1 MDTSGRA
8 TQRGF
13 PGAAGREKPVY
24 NAPRAAKLRRM
35 SVAIVI
41 PVLNQLAYT
50 EGCVRC
56 LQPDLAAGV
65 RVIVVDNGS
74 TDGTREWLAAQ
85 TTLTVIRNEQNRGC
99 APAWNQGVAA
109 AGLLRNTQQTP
120 SAPSSA
126 VGGEPGNVLNKNIDA
141 PAPGWVVVL
150 NNDVRLPAGWLA
162 ALLGAAERHGL
173 DVVCPAMRER
183 DQNYDFESYAREFT
197 AKLARVVRRGGA
209 HGVCFAVRRGV
220 FERIGGFDEA
230 FLIGQFED
238 ADFFRRARLAGF
250 RTGVV
255 GASFIHHFG
264 SVTQDALSDTKKQR
278 PYEAENRAHFRK
290 KWKLGW
296 ARRRWEKA
304 TDGLQAWWWRTTE
317 RARFGHSLHEKWDG
331 ERLRFY

>member
-1 MDTSGRA
+1 
-8 TQRGF
+8 
-13 PGAAGREKPVY
+13 
-24 NAPRAAKLRRM
+24 M

-50 EGCVRC
+50 QGCVRC

-74 TDGTREWLAAQ
+74 TDGTPDWLATQSA
-85 TTLTVIRNEQNRGC
+85 LTVIRNEQNRGC
-99 APAWNQGVAA
+99 APAWNQGVRAA
-109 AGLLRNTQQTP
+109 KVPIKNFGDEALAT
-120 SAPSSA
+120 
-126 VGGEPGNVLNKNIDA
+126 GGEAKVLNKNFADA
-141 PAPGWVVVL
+141 VPDWVVVL
-150 NNDVRLPAGWLA
+150 NNDVLLPADWLA

-183 DQNYDFESYAREFT
+183 DQNYDFESYARDFT
-197 AKLARVVRRGGA
+197 AKLGGVVRRGGA
-209 HGVCFAVRRGV
+209 HGVCFAVRCAV
-220 FERIGGFDEA
+220 FELIGGFDEA
-230 FLIGQFED
+230 FRIGQFED

-255 GASFIHHFG
+255 GACFLHHFG

-304 TDGLQAWWWRTTE
+304 ADGLRDWWWRTTE
-317 RARFGHSLHEKWDG
+317 RARFGHTLHEKWDG
-331 ERLRFY
+331 ERLKFY

>member
-1 MDTSGRA
+1 
-8 TQRGF
+8 
-13 PGAAGREKPVY
+13 
-24 NAPRAAKLRRM
+24 M

-50 EGCVRC
+50 QGCVRC

-65 RVIVVDNGS
+65 QVIVVDNGS

-85 TTLTVIRNEQNRGC
+85 PALTVIRNEQNRGC

-109 AGLLRNTQQTP
+109 AGILRNAPDSPAPVQGSILRNTQNWPAGT
-120 SAPSSA
+120 
-126 VGGEPGNVLNKNIDA
+126 DA
-141 PAPGWVVVL
+141 PEWVVVL

-173 DVVCPAMRER
+173 DIVCPAMRER
-183 DQNYDFESYAREFT
+183 DPNYDFESYARDFS
-197 AKLARVVRRGGA
+197 AKLGGVVRRGGA
-209 HGVCFAVRRGV
+209 HGVCFAVRRAV
-220 FERIGGFDEA
+220 FARIGGFDEA
-230 FLIGQFED
+230 FRIGQFED
-238 ADFFRRARLAGF
+238 ADFFRRARQAGF
-250 RTGVV
+250 RAGVV
-255 GASFIHHFG
+255 GACFIHHFG
-264 SVTQDALSDTKKQR
+264 SVTQDALSDTRKQR
-278 PYEAENRAHFRK
+278 PYEAENRAYFRK

-304 TDGLQAWWWRTTE
+304 ADGLRAWWWRTTE

>member
-1 MDTSGRA
+1 
-8 TQRGF
+8 
-13 PGAAGREKPVY
+13 
-24 NAPRAAKLRRM
+24 M

-50 EGCVRC
+50 QGCVRC

-74 TDGTREWLAAQ
+74 TDGTREWLATQPA
-85 TTLTVIRNEQNRGC
+85 LTVIRNEQNRGC

-109 AGLLRNTQQTP
+109 AGICRNTGEAPAAASPAPQVGMLRNTEGTLGATAGDP
-120 SAPSSA
+120 EARNA
-126 VGGEPGNVLNKNIDA
+126 HGGERAGASTLD
-141 PAPGWVVVL
+141 WVVVL
-150 NNDVRLPAGWLA
+150 NNDVLLPAGWLA
-162 ALLGAAERHGL
+162 ALLDAAERHAL

-183 DQNYDFESYAREFT
+183 DQNYDFESYARDFT
-197 AKLARVVRRGGA
+197 ARLGGVIRAGGA
-209 HGVCFAVRRGV
+209 HGVCFAVRRAV

-230 FLIGQFED
+230 FRIGQFED

-255 GASFIHHFG
+255 GACFLHHFG

-304 TDGLQAWWWRTTE
+304 TDGLRDWWWRTTE
-317 RARFGHSLHEKWDG
+317 RARFRHTLHEKWDG

>member
-1 MDTSGRA
+1 MTTLVPPPGGR
-8 TQRGF
+8 GL
-13 PGAAGREKPVY
+13 PGEERFYLERP
-24 NAPRAAKLRRM
+24 PAKLRRM

-50 EGCVRC
+50 QGCVRC

-74 TDGTREWLAAQ
+74 TDGTREWLATQPA
-85 TTLTVIRNEQNRGC
+85 LTVIRNEQNRGC
-99 APAWNQGVAA
+99 APAWNQGVEAANVRITNIRASSPACGTDGIVRNTSNA
-109 AGLLRNTQQTP
+109 AG
-120 SAPSSA
+120 A
-126 VGGEPGNVLNKNIDA
+126 E
-141 PAPGWVVVL
+141 WVVVL
-150 NNDVRLPAGWLA
+150 NNDVLLPAGWLA
-162 ALLGAAERHGL
+162 ALLGAAERRGL

-183 DQNYDFESYAREFT
+183 DQNYDFESYARDFT
-197 AKLARVVRRGGA
+197 VKLGGVVRAGGA

-220 FERIGGFDEA
+220 FEKIGGFDEA
-230 FLIGQFED
+230 FRIGQFED

-250 RTGVV
+250 RIGWV
-255 GASFIHHFG
+255 GACFIHHFG

-304 TDGLQAWWWRTTE
+304 ADGLRDWWWRTTE
-317 RARFGHSLHEKWDG
+317 RARFGHTLHEKWDG
-331 ERLRFY
+331 ARLRFY

>member
-1 MDTSGRA
+1 
-8 TQRGF
+8 
-13 PGAAGREKPVY
+13 
-24 NAPRAAKLRRM
+24 M

-50 EGCVRC
+50 QGCVRC

-65 RVIVVDNGS
+65 KVIVVDNGS
-74 TDGTREWLAAQ
+74 TDGTPEWLKGQSSSNGLATQQPA
-85 TTLTVIRNEQNRGC
+85 LTVIRNEQNCGC

-109 AGLLRNTQQTP
+109 AGLLLNSPKGSGTVHEGEKAIGANKQQ
-120 SAPSSA
+120 SLQAP
-126 VGGEPGNVLNKNIDA
+126 D
-141 PAPGWVVVL
+141 WVVVL
-150 NNDVRLPAGWLA
+150 NNDVLLPAGWLA

-197 AKLARVVRRGGA
+197 AKLGGVVRRGGA
-209 HGVCFAVRRGV
+209 HGVCFAVRRAV
-220 FERIGGFDEA
+220 FEKIGGFDEA
-230 FLIGQFED
+230 FRIGQFED

-255 GASFIHHFG
+255 GACFIHHFG

-278 PYEAENRAHFRK
+278 PYEAENRAYFRK

-304 TDGLQAWWWRTTE
+304 IDGLRAWWWRTTE
-317 RARFGHSLHEKWDG
+317 RARFGHTLHEKWDG

>member
-1 MDTSGRA
+1 
-8 TQRGF
+8 
-13 PGAAGREKPVY
+13 
-24 NAPRAAKLRRM
+24 M

-50 EGCVRC
+50 QGCVRC

-65 RVIVVDNGS
+65 QVIVVDNGS

-85 TTLTVIRNEQNRGC
+85 PALTVIRNEQNRGC
-99 APAWNQGVAA
+99 APAWNQGIAA
-109 AGLLRNTQQTP
+109 AGILRNAPDSPAPGQESILRNTQNWPAGT
-120 SAPSSA
+120 
-126 VGGEPGNVLNKNIDA
+126 DA
-141 PAPGWVVVL
+141 PEWVVVL

-173 DVVCPAMRER
+173 DIACPAMRER
-183 DQNYDFESYAREFT
+183 DANYDFESYARDFS
-197 AKLARVVRRGGA
+197 AKLGGVVRRGGA
-209 HGVCFAVRRGV
+209 HGVCFAVRRAV
-220 FERIGGFDEA
+220 FARIGGFDEA
-230 FLIGQFED
+230 FRIGQFED
-238 ADFFRRARLAGF
+238 ADFFRRARQAGF

-255 GASFIHHFG
+255 GACFIHHFG

-278 PYEAENRAHFRK
+278 PYEAENRAYFRK

-304 TDGLQAWWWRTTE
+304 ADGLRAWWWRTTE

>member
-1 MDTSGRA
+1 
-8 TQRGF
+8 
-13 PGAAGREKPVY
+13 
-24 NAPRAAKLRRM
+24 M

-50 EGCVRC
+50 QGCVHC

-74 TDGTREWLAAQ
+74 TDGTRDWLATQSA
-85 TTLTVIRNEQNRGC
+85 LTVIRNEQNRGC

-109 AGLLRNTQQTP
+109 AKVPIKNFGDGALAAGRE
-120 SAPSSA
+120 A
-126 VGGEPGNVLNKNIDA
+126 NVLNRNIAGAA
-141 PAPGWVVVL
+141 PDWVVVL
-150 NNDVRLPAGWLA
+150 NNDVLLPTGWLA
-162 ALLGAAERHGL
+162 ALLDAAERHAL

-183 DQNYDFESYAREFT
+183 DQNYDFESYARDFT
-197 AKLARVVRRGGA
+197 AKLGGVVRRGGA
-209 HGVCFAVRRGV
+209 HGVCFAVRCAV

-230 FLIGQFED
+230 FRIGQFED

-255 GASFIHHFG
+255 GACFLHHFG

-304 TDGLQAWWWRTTE
+304 ADGLRDWWWRTTE
-317 RARFGHSLHEKWDG
+317 RARFGHTLHEKWDG

>member
-1 MDTSGRA
+1 
-8 TQRGF
+8 
-13 PGAAGREKPVY
+13 
-24 NAPRAAKLRRM
+24 M

-50 EGCVRC
+50 QGCVRC

-65 RVIVVDNGS
+65 PVIVVDNGS
-74 TDGTREWLAAQ
+74 TDGTREWLATQPA
-85 TTLTVIRNEQNRGC
+85 LTAIRNEQNRGC
-99 APAWNQGVAA
+99 APAWNQGVRA
-109 AGLLRNTQQTP
+109 AGLLRNTRESTASPWDRRAGDALNAQQ
-120 SAPSSA
+120 SDAR
-126 VGGEPGNVLNKNIDA
+126 IA
-141 PAPGWVVVL
+141 PAAPGTPLAAEPPDWVVVL
-150 NNDVRLPAGWLA
+150 NNDVLLPNGWLT
-162 ALLGAAERHGL
+162 ALLGAAERNGL

-183 DQNYDFESYAREFT
+183 DQNYDFEVYTRDFIAR
-197 AKLARVVRRGGA
+197 LAAVVRRGGA
-209 HGVCFAVRRGV
+209 HGVCFAVRRAV

-230 FLIGQFED
+230 FRIGQFED

-250 RTGVV
+250 RLGVV
-255 GASFIHHFG
+255 GACFIHHFG

-304 TDGLQAWWWRTTE
+304 ADGLRDWWWRTTE
-317 RARFGHSLHEKWDG
+317 RARFGHTLHEKWDG